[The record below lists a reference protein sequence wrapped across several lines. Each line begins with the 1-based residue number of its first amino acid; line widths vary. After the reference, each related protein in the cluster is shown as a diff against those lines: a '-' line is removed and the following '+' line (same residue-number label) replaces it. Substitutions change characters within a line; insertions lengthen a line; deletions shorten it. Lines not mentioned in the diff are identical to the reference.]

1 MEWEPHTLDDL
12 QGRLESW
19 VALLLLIDLGVQ
31 LLADVLGDGIAIDLD
46 RGHIDSG
53 GREGSVGVDG
63 GVVVVVEVPTER
75 RRGRRGGEG

>member
-1 MEWEPHTLDDL
+1 MDDL
-12 QGRLESW
+12 QGRLKSW

-63 GVVVVVEVPTER
+63 GVVVEVPTER
-75 RRGRRGGEG
+75 RRGRRGGGG

>member
-1 MEWEPHTLDDL
+1 LDDL
-12 QGRLESW
+12 QGRLKSW

-63 GVVVVVEVPTER
+63 GVVVEVPTER
-75 RRGRRGGEG
+75 RRGRRGGGG